1 VIDEADGDGV
11 LPTYEEKA
19 RKTAPLDD
27 FIQQPA
33 TPQYSGSAERSPMG
47 ATIEMPSVTAPA
59 YVEPMPGRAARR
71 ASTTPLRLASMFA
84 VLALVFVVMLAISN
98 QGVNPLNVNS
108 SATATLATQ
117 FALLPTDSVP
127 NNSATQQAAT
137 SIAATLN
144 AQGVAPA
151 DIAVA
156 PMVNCAGTP
165 GADLVAQLGSAGL
178 DAVLLSS
185 GVTSAEDARKS
196 ADAPV
201 IAWGVCSGDSLT
213 LHVELVRTVQQ
224 GIRNPASVTTQIFP
238 ATLQQGDSH
247 AVRLVRAVTD
257 YARAGLDY
265 TALAQIFENLASEA
279 ASNDERPDLRL
290 FQQNSAALA
299 RRYLTPVPTQASR

>member
-1 VIDEADGDGV
+1 
-11 LPTYEEKA
+11 
-19 RKTAPLDD
+19 
-27 FIQQPA
+27 
-33 TPQYSGSAERSPMG
+33 
-47 ATIEMPSVTAPA
+47 
-59 YVEPMPGRAARR
+59 
-71 ASTTPLRLASMFA
+71 
-84 VLALVFVVMLAISN
+84 
-98 QGVNPLNVNS
+98 
-108 SATATLATQ
+108 
-117 FALLPTDSVP
+117 VP
-127 NNSATQQAAT
+127 NNSGTQQAAT

-144 AQGVAPA
+144 AQGVTSG

-156 PMVNCAGTP
+156 PMVDCAGAP

-178 DAVLLSS
+178 DSVLLAA

-201 IAWGVCSGDSLT
+201 IAWGICSGDSLT

-224 GIRNPASVTTQIFP
+224 GIRNPASVTMQIFP

-247 AVRLVRAVTD
+247 AVRLVRALTD

-279 ASNDERPDLRL
+279 ASDYERPDLRL
-290 FQQNSAALA
+290 LQQNSAALA